1 MAIQVD
7 SSFIPASEKNQIMG
21 LRRINQEQFEELITE
36 LSQRAEGYIK
46 AFTFQKIEKLPE
58 DIVKEIK
65 ELYIGWKLYAQVE
78 WEENSKDKYDAM
90 IELLNICRD
99 NIIQEIKT
107 GKDINEDKDII
118 KAKGIKFS

>member
-7 SSFIPASEKNQIMG
+7 SSFIPVSEKNQIIG
-21 LRRINQEQFEELITE
+21 LRRINQEQFEELIAE

-46 AFTFQKIEKLPE
+46 AFTFQKIEKLPK

-107 GKDINEDKDII
+107 GKDINEDQDVI

>member
-1 MAIQVD
+1 MKI
-7 SSFIPASEKNQIMG
+7 SK
-21 LRRINQEQFEELITE
+21 EQFEELIAE

-90 IELLNICRD
+90 IELLNTCRD
-99 NIIQEIKT
+99 NIIQELKT
-107 GKDINEDKDII
+107 GKDINEDKDVIR
-118 KAKGIKFS
+118 AKGIKFS

>member
-7 SSFIPASEKNQIMG
+7 SSFIPVSEKNQIIG
-21 LRRINQEQFEELITE
+21 LRRINQEQFEELIAE

-90 IELLNICRD
+90 IELLNTCRD
-99 NIIQEIKT
+99 NIIQELKT
-107 GKDINEDKDII
+107 GKDINEDKDVIR
-118 KAKGIKFS
+118 AKGIKFS